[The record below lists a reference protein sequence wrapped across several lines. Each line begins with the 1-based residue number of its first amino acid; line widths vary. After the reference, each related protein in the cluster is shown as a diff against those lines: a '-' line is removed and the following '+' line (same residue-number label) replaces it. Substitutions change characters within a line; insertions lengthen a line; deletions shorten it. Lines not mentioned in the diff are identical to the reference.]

1 VIILSRF
8 LKKMMF
14 MATPEPAP
22 PQQVIILSSTNET
35 TIYYYRDL
43 DVICADSSSVTITY
57 TDPYPLDYLYIK
69 PYKPDLTE
77 KINFDHFRYLNPKRL
92 HQNFNAHYKTR
103 QLIKQPSHK
112 DRLINKRKSYK
123 KLWQNHSM

>member
-1 VIILSRF
+1 
-8 LKKMMF
+8 
-14 MATPEPAP
+14 MATPEPTP
-22 PQQVIILSSTNET
+22 EPVKQVILVSSTDST
-35 TIYYYRDL
+35 SLYYYKDL
-43 DVICADSSSVTITY
+43 DIICADSSSVTITY

-77 KINFDHFRYLNPKRL
+77 EVSFDHFRYLNPKRL
-92 HQNFNAHYKTR
+92 HQNFKTHHKNR
-103 QLIKQPSHK
+103 QVIKQPSHK